1 MYSKILGTGS
11 YLPQNVRTNSDLEKM
26 VDTSNEWIIE
36 RTGIRERRIASEK
49 ETTSYMGYQAAL
61 KAIEASG
68 LTAQDIDL
76 ILVGTS
82 TAEYAFPTTACQIQN
97 LLGCRAVP
105 AFDFVAACSGFVYGL
120 SIADQYIRCGT
131 CRNVLVIGVEE
142 VVATQLK
149 TESVDLP
156 AEGDV
161 VQHIGIEREGVL
173 VIVRGAARTRGLH
186 SVTDIPV
193 LPLGIE
199 KQVTMVARDVDE
211 LLAVDALSHCRLALI
226 CRDGVDVVA
235 RQGDLP
241 IPLHESRAEVVFD
254 ATREDLGHVL
264 RLPIAVETGLPL
276 YPILHPRA
284 IAANAQV
291 ELEGTFLQAVFE
303 GEVDGATV
311 FGQQVGVAAWVPIEV
326 VK

>member
-131 CRNVLVIGVEE
+131 CRNVLVIGVDI
-142 VVATQLK
+142 VSNTCNQDDRTTIILF
-149 TESVDLP
+149 
-156 AEGDV
+156 GD
-161 VQHIGIEREGVL
+161 GA
-173 VIVRGAARTRGLH
+173 GAA
-186 SVTDIPV
+186 
-193 LPLGIE
+193 
-199 KQVTMVARDVDE
+199 
-211 LLAVDALSHCRLALI
+211 
-226 CRDGVDVVA
+226 VVSA
-235 RQGDLP
+235 
-241 IPLHESRAEVVFD
+241 
-254 ATREDLGHVL
+254 
-264 RLPIAVETGLPL
+264 
-276 YPILHPRA
+276 
-284 IAANAQV
+284 
-291 ELEGTFLQAVFE
+291 
-303 GEVDGATV
+303 
-311 FGQQVGVAAWVPIEV
+311 
-326 VK
+326 

>member
-131 CRNVLVIGVEE
+131 CRNVLVIGVDI
-142 VVATQLK
+142 VSNTCNQDDRTTIILF
-149 TESVDLP
+149 
-156 AEGDV
+156 GD
-161 VQHIGIEREGVL
+161 GA
-173 VIVRGAARTRGLH
+173 GAAVVSASEEPGIITTHIQSDGQFGHLLSLHRVDCQNPDQEDRFLHMDGREVFKVAVNTLSSLVSSTFEQAGMDPFELDWLVPHQANVRIIQAIARKLGLSMDQVILTLDRQGNTSAA
-186 SVTDIPV
+186 SVP
-193 LPLGIE
+193 
-199 KQVTMVARDVDE
+199 
-211 LLAVDALSHCRLALI
+211 LALDEGI
-226 CRDGVDVVA
+226 RSGKIK
-235 RQGDLP
+235 RGQL
-241 IPLHESRAEVVFD
+241 L
-254 ATREDLGHVL
+254 L
-264 RLPIAVETGLPL
+264 
-276 YPILHPRA
+276 
-284 IAANAQV
+284 
-291 ELEGTFLQAVFE
+291 LEA
-303 GEVDGATV
+303 
-311 FGQQVGVAAWVPIEV
+311 FGGGFTWGSALVRY
-326 VK
+326 